1 MAVPWLHAPI
11 ASVLSLVL
19 ASALADDNVEDLF
32 AQLFAM
38 PMTRTTISF
47 TREGMQLIQEAAK
60 RQGSSVS
67 QFVRE
72 AALMRA
78 TMAADDNPYPMRALA
93 AQLRAIG
100 DQGYALAEKALNG
113 RRGGDRSEAVRPD
126 TTATST
132 AALLEYVRPSKSSS
146 LERQHVLRA
155 YADQRGVQGKFTSGA
170 SCGRA

>member
-1 MAVPWLHAPI
+1 
-11 ASVLSLVL
+11 
-19 ASALADDNVEDLF
+19 
-32 AQLFAM
+32 M

-100 DQGYALAEKALNG
+100 DQGYALAEKALKVAEQEA
-113 RRGGDRSEAVRPD
+113 DRKP
-126 TTATST
+126 
-132 AALLEYVRPSKSSS
+132 
-146 LERQHVLRA
+146 
-155 YADQRGVQGKFTSGA
+155 
-170 SCGRA
+170 

>member
-1 MAVPWLHAPI
+1 
-11 ASVLSLVL
+11 
-19 ASALADDNVEDLF
+19 
-32 AQLFAM
+32 M

-100 DQGYALAEKALNG
+100 DQGYALAEKAMKVAEEEA
-113 RRGGDRSEAVRPD
+113 DRNRSA
-126 TTATST
+126 
-132 AALLEYVRPSKSSS
+132 
-146 LERQHVLRA
+146 
-155 YADQRGVQGKFTSGA
+155 
-170 SCGRA
+170 

>member
-1 MAVPWLHAPI
+1 
-11 ASVLSLVL
+11 
-19 ASALADDNVEDLF
+19 
-32 AQLFAM
+32 M

-60 RQGSSVS
+60 RQGISVS

-100 DQGYALAEKALNG
+100 DQGYALAEKARRSPRGRLNG
-113 RRGGDRSEAVRPD
+113 SGESGVTRARG
-126 TTATST
+126 T
-132 AALLEYVRPSKSSS
+132 
-146 LERQHVLRA
+146 
-155 YADQRGVQGKFTSGA
+155 GA
-170 SCGRA
+170 SGKDGRTVDGMRAHLGVMVLAVVLVLGVVLEFVGSN

>member
-1 MAVPWLHAPI
+1 
-11 ASVLSLVL
+11 
-19 ASALADDNVEDLF
+19 
-32 AQLFAM
+32 M

-78 TMAADDNPYPMRALA
+78 AMAADDNPYPMRALA

-100 DQGYALAEKALNG
+100 DQGYALAEKALKVAE
-113 RRGGDRSEAVRPD
+113 SEADRK
-126 TTATST
+126 
-132 AALLEYVRPSKSSS
+132 R
-146 LERQHVLRA
+146 
-155 YADQRGVQGKFTSGA
+155 
-170 SCGRA
+170 

>member
-1 MAVPWLHAPI
+1 
-11 ASVLSLVL
+11 
-19 ASALADDNVEDLF
+19 
-32 AQLFAM
+32 M

-100 DQGYALAEKALNG
+100 DQGYALAEKAMKVAEEEA
-113 RRGGDRSEAVRPD
+113 DR
-126 TTATST
+126 
-132 AALLEYVRPSKSSS
+132 K
-146 LERQHVLRA
+146 Q
-155 YADQRGVQGKFTSGA
+155 
-170 SCGRA
+170 